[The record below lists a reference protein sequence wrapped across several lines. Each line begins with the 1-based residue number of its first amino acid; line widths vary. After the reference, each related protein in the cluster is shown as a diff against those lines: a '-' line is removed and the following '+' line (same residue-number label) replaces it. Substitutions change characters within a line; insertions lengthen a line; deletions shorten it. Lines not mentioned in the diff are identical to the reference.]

1 MQTLAS
7 VPLLKFNHDQPTLCE
22 EGLAVIEALP
32 GPLCPVAFVGDGRSG
47 KSYLAS
53 KVVGAGAFKEDDSDE
68 AVTEG
73 IDVVAISSHPGHLL
87 VFDCEGGNNA
97 MSKSHSI
104 VTVVGALFA
113 TALIFVTDGK
123 ASEAAIE
130 ALARMLEERSLI
142 KCDGTGSL
150 QAQTLLFVVNQSRL
164 RYGEDALEKILSADH
179 GEERKEVR
187 SLISKAYPEHQ
198 RDFFTVPVDNK
209 SEFQER
215 WEKLHEAIR
224 AAAVPLKMGKL
235 WMTGPQVVQMLRKVE
250 QELRTRG
257 KVSLPSLHRHVI
269 LDGWLKPTVGQVLQS
284 RMDKLWENVS
294 QEEFSAQ
301 KVGSVEGH
309 CSECK
314 NSKKGWLDPDV
325 EEFFCEDCWRKF
337 SPKVLKCCFCG
348 NFFPWM
354 IGRVE
359 QVTKMWHCTD
369 CLMQLGID
377 ITD

>member
-53 KVVGAGAFKEDDSDE
+53 KVVGERGFRRSCDRRNRCGNFKPPRAFTGLRLRGREQCNVQE
-68 AVTEG
+68 
-73 IDVVAISSHPGHLL
+73 P
-87 VFDCEGGNNA
+87 FDCHGGWSTLCHCA
-97 MSKSHSI
+97 DFCYGWKSFRSCNRSPR
-104 VTVVGALFA
+104 
-113 TALIFVTDGK
+113 K
-123 ASEAAIE
+123 
-130 ALARMLEERSLI
+130 ERSLI

-348 NFFPWM
+348 NFFPWV
-354 IGRVE
+354 IGCGTVL
-359 QVTKMWHCTD
+359 TA
-369 CLMQLGID
+369 
-377 ITD
+377 